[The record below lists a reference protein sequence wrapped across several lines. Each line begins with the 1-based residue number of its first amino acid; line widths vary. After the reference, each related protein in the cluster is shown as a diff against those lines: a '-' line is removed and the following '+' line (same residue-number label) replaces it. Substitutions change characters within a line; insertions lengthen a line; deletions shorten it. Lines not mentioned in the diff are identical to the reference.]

1 MSETENSKNVGQIE
15 PESDS
20 PEEDISEPRRKAV
33 SKLVYASPIMASI
46 VFSQKG
52 AAQFSP
58 PDPP

>member
-1 MSETENSKNVGQIE
+1 MSDVESTKNAGTDE
-15 PESDS
+15 PEQDL
-20 PEEDISEPRRKAV
+20 PEAISEPRRKAV

-52 AAQFSP
+52 AAQFTP